1 MTEANPKELRRMSVG
16 EHLEEL
22 RRRVFKCVLYL
33 GGALV
38 FCLIFNDHIQ
48 KFVLAKPTAVLVDL
62 YGADK
67 AKMLVTGTVEGFLT
81 WLKIAMV
88 AAFLIASPL
97 IVRELWGFVAAGLY
111 PKEKKYVR
119 LFAPISYVLF
129 LGGVAFLYFAVLPS
143 ALGFLYDFGIDRD
156 FLEMKPR
163 YSDYVSFYITMSLI
177 MGIVF
182 QLPLIMLFFISTG
195 LVKPATF
202 SKYRRHFIVGA
213 VAVLAVVSPTG
224 DAVTLLLISAPVI
237 ILYEGG
243 LLLGRFVTRE
253 KKE

>member
-1 MTEANPKELRRMSVG
+1 MSVG

-33 GGALV
+33 GVALV
-38 FCLIFNDHIQ
+38 VCLIFNEHIQ
-48 KFVLAKPTAVLVDL
+48 KFVLSKPTSVLVDL

-81 WLKIAMV
+81 YLKIAFV

-111 PKEKKYVR
+111 PGEKKYVR
-119 LFAPISYVLF
+119 LFAPISYALF
-129 LGGVAFLYFAVLPS
+129 LGGVAFLYYAVLPS
-143 ALGFLYDFGIDRD
+143 ALQFLYSFGIDPE
-156 FLEMKPR
+156 FHEMKPR
-163 YSDYVSFYITMSLI
+163 YSDYVSFYMMMSLI
-177 MGIVF
+177 MGTVF
-182 QLPLIMLFFISTG
+182 QLPLIMLFLITTR

-237 ILYEGG
+237 ILYESG
-243 LLLGRFVTRE
+243 LLLGRFVMRG
-253 KKE
+253 KEE